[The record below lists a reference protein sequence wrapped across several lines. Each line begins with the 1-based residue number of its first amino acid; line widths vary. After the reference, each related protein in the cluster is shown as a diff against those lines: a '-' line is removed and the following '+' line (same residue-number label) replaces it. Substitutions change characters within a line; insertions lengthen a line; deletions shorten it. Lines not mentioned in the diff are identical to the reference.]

1 MVKTLSGMRFGGRLI
16 AAALGILALGIPA
29 AAVSQATVTV
39 HGKVTNAAG
48 VPLNKGDV
56 KFSDESKA
64 AGGDPKDRKY
74 QYSFPLDGA
83 GNFKGD
89 GLAPADYLGVVIV
102 DGKTID
108 FQHVIAK
115 AGEDKAV
122 DFDMTRA
129 EYLKGMSAEDKA
141 ALEEYKKKNAAV
153 ATDNAKI
160 ANINATLT
168 KARADEK
175 AGNPDEAVTSL
186 QGITT
191 LRPDEPIIWGALAEA
206 QLSSADLAYKNA
218 KAAKSSTTDPALMQ
232 KYADSAASYQK
243 AIELSATAKKTTPE
257 VVGSYYQNMGS
268 ALAKEG
274 KAPEAAAAYDAS
286 AKANPAGA
294 GTTYYNEA
302 ANFFNMGKL
311 DEAASA
317 ADKTIAA
324 DPKRADAYY
333 IKGQALIPKAT
344 LDAKTNKFV
353 LPPGCLEAYQ
363 EYLELSP
370 DGPRAGEVKELLA
383 NLGQPVKNS
392 FKAGKK

>member
-1 MVKTLSGMRFGGRLI
+1 MVKTLPAARFGVRFMAG
-16 AAALGILALGIPA
+16 ALALFGLGAPA
-29 AAVSQATVTV
+29 VAVSQATVTV

-74 QYSFPLDGA
+74 QYSFPLDA
-83 GNFKGD
+83 TGNFKGG
-89 GLAPADYLGVVIV
+89 GLAPADYLGVVMV
-102 DGKTID
+102 DGRTID
-108 FQHVIAK
+108 FQHVTAK
-115 AGEDKAV
+115 AGEDKTV

-129 EYLKGMSAEDKA
+129 EYLKSMSAEDKA

-175 AGNPDEAVTSL
+175 AGNPDEAVTAL

-191 LRPDEPIIWGALAEA
+191 ARPDEPIIWGALAEA
-206 QLSSADLAYKNA
+206 QLASADLAYKNA
-218 KAAKSSTTDPALMQ
+218 KAAKTSTTDPAMMQ

-243 AIELSATAKKTTPE
+243 AVELSASKKTPPE

-268 ALAKEG
+268 ALAKAG
-274 KAPEAAAAYDAS
+274 KGPEAAAAYDAS

-311 DEAASA
+311 DEAAAA

-344 LDAKTNKFV
+344 LDAKTNKFL

-363 EYLELSP
+363 EYLELAP
-370 DGPRAGEVKELLA
+370 EGPRAGEVKELLA